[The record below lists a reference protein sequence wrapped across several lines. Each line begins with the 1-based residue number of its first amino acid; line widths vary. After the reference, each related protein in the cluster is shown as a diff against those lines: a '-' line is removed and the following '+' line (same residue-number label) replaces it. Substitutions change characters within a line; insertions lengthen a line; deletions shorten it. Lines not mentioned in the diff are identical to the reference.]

1 MTDQDTQEGPAPE
14 EKVVEWSFFLESTPP
29 NTPHRILDLQPEDY
43 NLQIPDLMLY
53 CTSEICNGERVF
65 TSSSR
70 HGQVKDSVWAEKFLY
85 YVCRNCH
92 KTNKIYAVMF
102 IGDKA
107 GKGGKAI
114 KLGEW
119 PPFGPHTPARVLR
132 LIQPDKDTYLKAR
145 QAENQGLG
153 IGAFSY
159 YRRVVENQKNRLI
172 DKIIQVGNKLKT
184 DQSTLDKLAA
194 AKQETRFSAAVELV
208 KDALPQT
215 LLVNGHNPL
224 TLLHTALS
232 QGLHAQTD
240 QECLQLAA
248 TIRVVLTDLAER
260 LSQALKDHAEIQ
272 GAISRLMKPRDEPS
286 KAANKKDADDGE

>member
-14 EKVVEWSFFLESTPP
+14 EKVVEWSSFLESTPP
-29 NTPHRILDLQPEDY
+29 NTPHRIPDLQSGDY
-43 NLQIPDLMLY
+43 NLEIPDLMLY

-70 HGQVKDSVWAEKFLY
+70 HSKVDDSVWTEKFLH

-92 KTNKIYAVMF
+92 RTNKIYAVMF
-102 IGDKA
+102 IGNVA
-107 GKGGKAI
+107 GTGGKAI

-172 DKIIQVGNKLKT
+172 EKIIQVGNKLK
-184 DQSTLDKLAA
+184 
-194 AKQETRFSAAVELV
+194 
-208 KDALPQT
+208 
-215 LLVNGHNPL
+215 
-224 TLLHTALS
+224 
-232 QGLHAQTD
+232 
-240 QECLQLAA
+240 
-248 TIRVVLTDLAER
+248 
-260 LSQALKDHAEIQ
+260 
-272 GAISRLMKPRDEPS
+272 
-286 KAANKKDADDGE
+286 AD